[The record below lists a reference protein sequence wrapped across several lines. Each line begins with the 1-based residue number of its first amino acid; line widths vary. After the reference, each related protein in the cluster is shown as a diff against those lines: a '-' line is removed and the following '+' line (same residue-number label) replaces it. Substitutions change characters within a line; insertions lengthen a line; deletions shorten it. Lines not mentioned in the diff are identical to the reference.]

1 MKKQLPP
8 VKRMVLIFDNKREL
22 DFIVFKLKEIGI
34 MTYSSDEIINGI
46 NKIKDLKPQMVVINM
61 GIDGDISVGINE
73 EIKKISKEEMKVL
86 HIVIPQKI
94 KSENVVPVLCNN
106 ENEFY
111 ISKPIRPKLL
121 LSVIKNIINDEDINW
136 FA

>member
-1 MKKQLPP
+1 
-8 VKRMVLIFDNKREL
+8 
-22 DFIVFKLKEIGI
+22 

-111 ISKPIRPKLL
+111 ISKPIRPKL
-121 LSVIKNIINDEDINW
+121 
-136 FA
+136 